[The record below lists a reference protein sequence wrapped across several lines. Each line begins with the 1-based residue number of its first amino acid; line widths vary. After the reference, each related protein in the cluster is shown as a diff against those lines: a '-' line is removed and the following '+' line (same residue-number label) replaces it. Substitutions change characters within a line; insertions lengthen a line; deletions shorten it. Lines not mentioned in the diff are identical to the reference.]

1 MIVFIE
7 LYFFGRDRLPS
18 SIGYFVGV
26 KGAVLCEV
34 ACLWKVVLDVM
45 VLPLGVG
52 VRVDGVFEIELLFPL
67 KEVKDSLVVS
77 NGVPV
82 VMLAG

>member
-7 LYFFGRDRLPS
+7 LYFFGRDSLSS
-18 SIGYFVGV
+18 SIGYFIGV

-34 ACLWKVVLDVM
+34 ACLWEVIFDVM

-52 VRVDGVFEIELLFPL
+52 VRVNGVFEIELLFPP
-67 KEVKDSLVVS
+67 KEVKDSLAVS
-77 NGVPV
+77 NSVPV